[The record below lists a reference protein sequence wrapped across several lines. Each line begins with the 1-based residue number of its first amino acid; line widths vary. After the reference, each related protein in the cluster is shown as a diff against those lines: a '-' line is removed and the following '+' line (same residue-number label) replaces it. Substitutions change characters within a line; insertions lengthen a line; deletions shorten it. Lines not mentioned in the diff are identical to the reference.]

1 MKASRIIINGLIIFI
16 CIGVYFLIM
25 DKLGLSKNIYLRLV
39 NFVFVLYG
47 VNRTLQSN
55 FKDNINGY
63 FTNLVSAF
71 LTAFISL
78 VLGVFSFML
87 YADYQGGEK
96 YLQNFAS
103 IYIFGGS
110 NPSPYQ
116 FGIGLFIEGLAA
128 SAVVSFALMQYYKG
142 KVEKI
147 DTIDDRAHNP
157 H

>member
-16 CIGVYFLIM
+16 CIGLYFLLM
-25 DKLGLSKNIYLRLV
+25 DMLGLSKNIYLRLV
-39 NFVFVLYG
+39 NFVFVIYG
-47 VNRTLQSN
+47 VNRTIQSN

-63 FTNLVSAF
+63 FTNIVSAF
-71 LTAFISL
+71 LTAFLSL
-78 VLGVFSFML
+78 ALGVFAFML

-96 YLQNFAS
+96 YLQDFAGT
-103 IYIFGGS
+103 YIFGGS

-128 SAVVSFALMQYYKG
+128 SVVVSFALMQYWKD

-147 DTIDDRAHNP
+147 NTIDDRAHNP